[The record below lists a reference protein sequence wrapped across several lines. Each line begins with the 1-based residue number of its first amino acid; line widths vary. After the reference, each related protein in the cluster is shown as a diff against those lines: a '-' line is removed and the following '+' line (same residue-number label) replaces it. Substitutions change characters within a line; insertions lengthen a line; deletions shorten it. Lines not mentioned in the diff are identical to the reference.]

1 MCLAVPC
8 RVVSLQRDYFTAEVD
23 VLGNIKKVSVVLL
36 PDVEVGS
43 WVLVHAGQA
52 ITMVSDEEANASLEV
67 WEELLREQGQL

>member
-1 MCLAVPC
+1 
-8 RVVSLQRDYFTAEVD
+8 VVSLQRDYFTAEVD